1 MSLLGA
7 IDWATTWPLFLLAGL
22 VVVYIIYMLVARKK
36 SDTNT
41 ANMLDSLKK
50 GDKIVTNSG
59 IYGEIVSISET
70 TLGKTVLLKTG
81 EGKNVSYMS
90 VNAVVILGKDE
101 KQPVVLDKDGN
112 VVEPKP
118 VQPAGAEVAKTEPKP
133 ETKVEEKPVE
143 KAETPVAKQEVKAA
157 VKKTPA
163 PSSKKTAK

>member
-50 GDKIVTNSG
+50 GDKVVTNSG

-101 KQPVVLDKDGN
+101 KQPLVLDKDGN

-118 VQPAGAEVAKTEPKP
+118 VTAPAEEVKTEVKS
-133 ETKVEEKPVE
+133 ETKAVETAEKPVVKE
-143 KAETPVAKQEVKAA
+143 EVKAT

-163 PSSKKTAK
+163 PSSKKTVK